1 MIFVSI
7 YCCCWCQRTYANIVA
22 SQTTSSTIVETKEI
36 AGRDTAAGELPQ
48 SSSTLKEVQ
57 REWTCALCLVTSS
70 SEKDLNSHLNGR
82 KHRAACEAAGLKVA
96 KKQPTQKN
104 VLPEPFRMIN
114 SKLICKVCSVMIP
127 SEEYMASHIKGW
139 RHLSNMKS

>member
-1 MIFVSI
+1 M
-7 YCCCWCQRTYANIVA
+7 
-22 SQTTSSTIVETKEI
+22 
-36 AGRDTAAGELPQ
+36 
-48 SSSTLKEVQ
+48 EVQ

-82 KHRAACEAAGLKVA
+82 RHRDACEAAGLKVA

-104 VLPEPFRMIN
+104 ILPEPFRMIN

>member
-1 MIFVSI
+1 
-7 YCCCWCQRTYANIVA
+7 
-22 SQTTSSTIVETKEI
+22 
-36 AGRDTAAGELPQ
+36 
-48 SSSTLKEVQ
+48 VQ

-82 KHRAACEAAGLKVA
+82 KHRAACEAAGLKV

-139 RHLSNMKS
+139 KHLSNIKS